1 MVLSICKYHD
11 LCWIQDTSEY
21 TEGLIRPILAN
32 FSDSDLRVR
41 YYACESLYNVVKVAR
56 GAVLPHF
63 TEIFAALSKLAAD
76 PDQNVKNAS
85 ELLDRLVK
93 VIIILTVVI

>member
-1 MVLSICKYHD
+1 MKIKLS
-11 LCWIQDTSEY
+11 LQDTGQY
-21 TEGLIRPILAN
+21 TEELVLPILAC

-63 TEIFAALSKLAAD
+63 SEIFSALSKLAAD
-76 PDQNVKNAS
+76 PDQHVKSAA
-85 ELLDRLVK
+85 ELLDRLMK
-93 VIIILTVVI
+93 VNFLGF